1 MDIQA
6 CSNFFVQSFWEK
18 VRSPKRACPHHP
30 PSHADAHVGSLR
42 YASCERA
49 CILKRGERE
58 GRARAAAT
66 ASKCNRKPVKRER
79 YTQGTTTLDRS
90 FRLSG
95 AQRKALEEE
104 QTRDMEE
111 RYGKLLGD
119 RTLKSAL
126 VIMRDASGQIE
137 GCCGIE
143 LAVADTDAFQPLK
156 RSEGEKMLKGGLA
169 ALGGR
174 ARNELRGKPVQFV
187 AASVLPEGYALI
199 PVLSNLAVREESRG
213 RGLARLLARRCEVI
227 SASWGFSELMLLVE
241 VS

>member
-1 MDIQA
+1 MQPST
-6 CSNFFVQSFWEK
+6 CLE
-18 VRSPKRACPHHP
+18 CPHHP
-30 PSHADAHVGSLR
+30 PSHADAHVGSLWS
-42 YASCERA
+42 ASCECA

-58 GRARAAAT
+58 GRARTTAT
-66 ASKCNRKPVKRER
+66 ASKCNRKQVKRER

-126 VIMRDASGQIE
+126 VVMRDAGGQIE

>member
-1 MDIQA
+1 MQTRTWALCGLLPRARVHTQA
-6 CSNFFVQSFWEK
+6 
-18 VRSPKRACPHHP
+18 
-30 PSHADAHVGSLR
+30 
-42 YASCERA
+42 
-49 CILKRGERE
+49 GER
-58 GRARAAAT
+58 GVRAAAT
-66 ASKCNRKPVKRER
+66 ASKRNHKPVKRER
-79 YTQGTTTLDRS
+79 YMQGTTTLDRS

-104 QTRDMEE
+104 QTRDMED

-156 RSEGEKMLKGGLA
+156 RSEGEKMLKFGLA

>member
-1 MDIQA
+1 M
-6 CSNFFVQSFWEK
+6 
-18 VRSPKRACPHHP
+18 
-30 PSHADAHVGSLR
+30 
-42 YASCERA
+42 
-49 CILKRGERE
+49 
-58 GRARAAAT
+58 RAAAT
-66 ASKCNRKPVKRER
+66 ASKRNHKPVKRER
-79 YTQGTTTLDRS
+79 YMQGTTTLDRS

-104 QTRDMEE
+104 QTRDMED

-126 VIMRDASGQIE
+126 VVMRDAGGQIE